1 MKVGDALAAWRER
14 HGRVDDGKSRRW
26 FWVAVGLLRVPV
38 PHPAALHWH
47 DLHHVALGYG
57 PDLVGEMEVSA
68 FELRT
73 GPANLVVLFLCIA
86 AVVLGAVVAPGRTL
100 RAFRGARGTRNLY
113 RCSIPNREV
122 LEWQVDELH
131 AWMRIDRSHCTV
143 PLNPPECTTIGPWR
157 S

>member
-14 HGRVDDGKSRRW
+14 HGRNDDGRSRRW
-26 FWVAVGLLRVPV
+26 FWVTVGPLRVPV

-73 GPANLVVLFLCIA
+73 GPANVVVLFLCVA
-86 AVVLGAVVAPGRTL
+86 AMMLGAALAPRRVL
-100 RAFRGARGTRNLY
+100 RAFRDARGTRNLY
-113 RCSIPNREV
+113 RCPIPNTDV
-122 LEWQVDELH
+122 LEWQLDELR
-131 AWMRIDRSHCTV
+131 AWMRIAAR
-143 PLNPPECTTIGPWR
+143 
-157 S
+157 

>member
-14 HGRVDDGKSRRW
+14 HGRNDDGRSRRW
-26 FWVAVGLLRVPV
+26 FWVTVGPLRVPV

-73 GPANLVVLFLCIA
+73 GPANVVVLFLC
-86 AVVLGAVVAPGRTL
+86 VAEFGSRQSRTNKP
-100 RAFRGARGTRNLY
+100 RAGPRRRTQELQARPRHSTT
-113 RCSIPNREV
+113 
-122 LEWQVDELH
+122 VDGVDC
-131 AWMRIDRSHCTV
+131 R
-143 PLNPPECTTIGPWR
+143 
-157 S
+157 

>member
-1 MKVGDALAAWRER
+1 MKVRDALAVWREQ

-26 FWVAVGLLRVPV
+26 FWVTVGPLRVPV

-73 GPANLVVLFLCIA
+73 GAANLVVLFLCVSA
-86 AVVLGAVVAPGRTL
+86 MALGAVIAPRRTL
-100 RAFRGARGTRNLY
+100 RAYRAARGTRNLY
-113 RCSIPNREV
+113 RCPTPNAEV
-122 LEWQVDELH
+122 LEWTIEELR
-131 AWMRIDRSHCTV
+131 AWMRVSSPAGSTA
-143 PLNPPECTTIGPWR
+143 PKGA
-157 S
+157 